1 MTFLVPASYPH
12 VSLPSLPGVGGVV
25 DKNKC
30 AASCN
35 GTSDHK
41 SYLGYIGALVAVAF
55 FGSNFVP
62 VKKYDTGDGNIS
74 GCAAYCCFSIYSK
87 CFLFD

>member
-1 MTFLVPASYPH
+1 MCL
-12 VSLPSLPGVGGVV
+12 SLPGVGGVV

-35 GTSDHK
+35 STRDHK
-41 SYLGYIGALVAVAF
+41 AYLGYIGALVAVAF

-87 CFLFD
+87 CFLFE